1 MCRLR
6 SGFVLPA
13 DVTQK
18 FRRCPPWG
26 GNSHALPLLSS
37 CRALPTTSF
46 ALSLAYLRIDQ
57 IAALSLLPPSYS
69 LIWRTAAI
77 SESESI
83 ANIKLSQRGCY
94 LLSQLSSCQ
103 AVNSSLNCT
112 WTLTAIPS
120 GRERKRQL
128 ERFPSLLVLF
138 FWQLNHHHCWKL
150 QVLSHFALEDWYA
163 SDFLWRVWEEE
174 E

>member
-1 MCRLR
+1 M
-6 SGFVLPA
+6 SPA
-13 DVTQK
+13 ERICAACWCDAK
-18 FRRCPPWG
+18 IPSLPPWG

-46 ALSLAYLRIDQ
+46 ALSSAYLRIDQ
-57 IAALSLLPPSYS
+57 IAALSLLSPFSF
-69 LIWRTAAI
+69 LIWRTASI

-138 FWQLNHHHCWKL
+138 FGNLIIIIVENCRSFPIL
-150 QVLSHFALEDWYA
+150 L
-163 SDFLWRVWEEE
+163 
-174 E
+174 